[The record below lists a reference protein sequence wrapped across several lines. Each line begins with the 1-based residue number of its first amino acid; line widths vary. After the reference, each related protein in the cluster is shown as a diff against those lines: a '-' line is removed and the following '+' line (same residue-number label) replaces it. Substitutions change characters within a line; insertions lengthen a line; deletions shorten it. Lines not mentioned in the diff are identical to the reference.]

1 MAEYILDVMSQTSK
15 LDWAF
20 PFQRTGAFP
29 IDRSAVFSSL
39 EDAEKYALGLDDN
52 KLPRDERGL
61 GGTSYVGQ
69 VISVYEAGEGDVAA
83 TVSAYIITP
92 ARGLMKLAATTAS
105 GDVAG
110 DIANLQGQVANI
122 LESIESIQADV
133 AKKADSETVNAAIA
147 LKADAATV
155 NEALALKADAA
166 TVNEELAK
174 KVEASDIE
182 AAVAPKADKTYVDD
196 ELAKKAVASEVE
208 AALADKADAE
218 EVEAALA
225 LKANASDVN
234 DALALK
240 ANASDVADSLALKAN
255 AADVYTKEE
264 VYTKSEVETY
274 VASEIGSAG
283 HLNREIVEA
292 LPEVADADA
301 DTIYMVKKTGGLV
314 DRDHYEEYMV
324 INGAWEMI
332 GDTFVDL
339 SNYVDND
346 TLNTEIGV
354 IEAAIALK
362 ADTETVN
369 AALDLKADA
378 ADLEAANAEIAKKAD
393 AETVNA
399 ALDLKANAA
408 EVNAALDLKA
418 NKSEV
423 ESALDLKADKSQVEL
438 DIANA
443 IAPLAIQTE
452 MEAALALKAN
462 AADVEA
468 NMALKADKTEVE
480 AVSKALED
488 HEAAA
493 EQAMALKADL
503 SYVNDELAKK
513 ADKATTLAGYGIG
526 DAYTKSEVDAALL
539 LKASQ
544 QDHNE
549 LVDEVNKKA
558 NTADVYSKTEA
569 DNKFAEK
576 AETLAGYGITDAYT
590 KGETYSR
597 QEIADLIADITGGE
611 SAADVLAALN
621 TYKGEN
627 DERVGKVEDRVKAL
641 EDLEADDNV
650 IEAIKVAG
658 ATANLEIV
666 DKVVTI
672 PAATSEAYG
681 LVKLSEEV
689 GVNDAGA
696 LEVKKVNANKIVQE
710 TGEWLILNGGSAS
723 I

>member
-1 MAEYILDVMSQTSK
+1 MAEYIFDVMSQTSK

-29 IDRSAVFSSL
+29 IDRSAVFSSF

-69 VISVYEAGEGDVAA
+69 VISVYEAGEGDAAA

-105 GDVAG
+105 GDIAADVA
-110 DIANLQGQVANI
+110 DLQGEVNTI
-122 LESIESIQADV
+122 VSNIESVQADV
-133 AKKADSETVNAAIA
+133 EK
-147 LKADAATV
+147 KADAAV
-155 NEALALKADAA
+155 VEEALAAKADASVVEEALAEKADAA
-166 TVNEELAK
+166 VVEEALAGK
-174 KVEASDIE
+174 ADVTAVEE
-182 AAVAPKADKTYVDD
+182 AIAPKADKTYVDE
-196 ELAKKAVASEVE
+196 ELSKMAVASEVE
-208 AALADKADAE
+208 TALADKADAE
-218 EVEAALA
+218 EVEAALE
-225 LKANASDVN
+225 LKANVADVDN
-234 DALALK
+234 ALALK
-240 ANASDVADSLALKAN
+240 ANAADVADSLALKAN
-255 AADVYTKEE
+255 AADVYTKDE

-274 VASEIGSAG
+274 IAGEIGSAG
-283 HLNREIVEA
+283 HLNREIVEV
-292 LPEVADADA
+292 LPEVAEADV
-301 DTIYMVKKTGGLV
+301 DTIYMVKKSGGLV

-354 IEAAIALK
+354 IEAAIDLK
-362 ADTETVN
+362 ADAETVN
-369 AALDLKADA
+369 AALELKADA
-378 ADLEAANAEIAKKAD
+378 SALELTNVEVAKKAD

-399 ALDLKANAA
+399 ALDLKANVAD
-408 EVNAALDLKA
+408 VNDALDLKA

-423 ESALDLKADKSQVEL
+423 ETALDLKADKSQVEQ

-443 IAPLAIQTE
+443 VAPLAIKSE

-462 AADVEA
+462 AAEVEA
-468 NMALKADKTEVE
+468 AMALKADKTEVE
-480 AVSKALED
+480 AVVKSLED

-493 EQAMALKADL
+493 AEAMALKADL

-513 ADKATTLAGYGIG
+513 ADKADTLAGYGIG
-526 DAYTKSEVDAALL
+526 DAYTKTEVDAALL

-558 NTADVYSKTEA
+558 NAADVYA
-569 DNKFAEK
+569 
-576 AETLAGYGITDAYT
+576 

-611 SAADVLAALN
+611 SAADVKAELVA
-621 TYKGEN
+621 YKGTN
-627 DERVGKVEDRVKAL
+627 DARVEAVEGRIGDVEERVLAL
-641 EDLEADDNV
+641 ENADDDNI
-650 IEAIKVAG
+650 IESIKIAGVALEVADKAVNIPVAG
-658 ATANLEIV
+658 AN
-666 DKVVTI
+666 
-672 PAATSEAYG
+672 AYG
-681 LVKLSEEV
+681 VVKTSDEIGL
-689 GVNDAGA
+689 NDTGA
-696 LEVKKVNANKIVQE
+696 LEIKSMNVNKLTQNQ
-710 TGEWLILNGGSAS
+710 GEWLILNGGSS
-723 I
+723 VI

>member
-1 MAEYILDVMSQTSK
+1 MAEYIFDVMSQTSK

-29 IDRSAVFSSL
+29 IDRSAVFSSF

-105 GDVAG
+105 GDIAADVA
-110 DIANLQGQVANI
+110 DLQGEVNTI
-122 LESIESIQADV
+122 ISNIESVQADV
-133 AKKADSETVNAAIA
+133 EK
-147 LKADAATV
+147 KADAAV
-155 NEALALKADAA
+155 VEEALATKADASVVEEALAEKADAA
-166 TVNEELAK
+166 VVEEALAAK
-174 KVEASDIE
+174 ADVTAVE
-182 AAVAPKADKTYVDD
+182 AAVAPKADKTYVDE

-208 AALADKADAE
+208 AALADKANAE

-225 LKANASDVN
+225 LKANVSDVN
-234 DALALK
+234 EVLALK

-255 AADVYTKEE
+255 VADVYTKEE
-264 VYTKSEVETY
+264 VYTKSEIETY

-292 LPEVADADA
+292 LPEVAEADV

-354 IEAAIALK
+354 IEAAIELK
-362 ADTETVN
+362 ADAETVN
-369 AALDLKADA
+369 AALELKANA

-393 AETVNA
+393 AETVNS

-423 ESALDLKADKSQVEL
+423 ESALDLKADKSQVEQ

-443 IAPLAIQTE
+443 VAPLAIQAE

-462 AADVEA
+462 VADVEA
-468 NMALKADKTEVE
+468 DMALKADKTEVE

-493 EQAMALKADL
+493 EQATALKADL

-513 ADKATTLAGYGIG
+513 ADKADTLAGYGIG
-526 DAYTKSEVDAALL
+526 DAYTKTEVDTALL

-558 NTADVYSKTEA
+558 NAADV
-569 DNKFAEK
+569 FA
-576 AETLAGYGITDAYT
+576 

-611 SAADVLAALN
+611 SAADVLANLN

-627 DERVGKVEDRVKAL
+627 DERVANVENRVKAL
-641 EDLEADDNV
+641 EEADDDNI
-650 IEAIKVAG
+650 IETVKVAG
-658 ATANLEIV
+658 IALEVADKAV
-666 DKVVTI
+666 DI
-672 PAATSEAYG
+672 PAATAAVYG
-681 LVKLSEEV
+681 VVKLSSEV
-689 GVNDAGA
+689 GVDNAGA
-696 LEVKKVNANKIVQE
+696 LEVKSLNVNKLAQT
-710 TGEWLILNGGSAS
+710 TGEWLILNGGTAA